1 MKYILYSLG
10 LLVLCA
16 VAGVFI
22 WIGGR
27 PSPILLQGEVNAKQ
41 VQVSPR
47 VVGQVQEI
55 FVEEGRKVKKGE
67 WLTKLDAPTIRAKE
81 VQAEAA
87 VKAADAQRNKV
98 FAGARVEEV
107 TALKNVYQK
116 SLAAERLAYKT
127 YERVKSLFDDGIV
140 PAQQLDE
147 SFTRW
152 QAAKNDMNAAMAQY
166 EIGKI
171 GARPEDK
178 NAATA
183 MAEQASGALQEVTAY
198 VNDTI
203 LASPIDG
210 EVSNIV
216 VNVGELV
223 TPGFPVLS
231 IVDMNDVWVTFN
243 IRENLLKHIEM
254 GTIINVLIPAISNK
268 DVYPIEVR
276 YISPLGDYAV
286 WSATKTRGDF
296 DLKTFEIK
304 AYPKQDIPG
313 LRAGMS
319 AIFYIQPE

>member
-1 MKYILYSLG
+1 MKYVYYSLG
-10 LLVLCA
+10 LVALCV
-16 VAGVFI
+16 VAGIFI
-22 WIGGR
+22 WIGTR
-27 PSPILLQGEVNAKQ
+27 PTPIILQGEVVAKQ

-47 VVGQVQEI
+47 VVGQVEKMM
-55 FVEEGRKVKKGE
+55 VEEGDKIKKGQ

-87 VKAADAQRNKV
+87 LKAADAQRNKV
-98 FAGARVEEV
+98 FAGARTQEV
-107 TALKNVYQK
+107 TALLNVYEKAVAAEQLAAKTYARIK
-116 SLAAERLAYKT
+116 SLY
-127 YERVKSLFDDGIV
+127 DDGVV

-147 SFTRW
+147 AFTRW
-152 QAAKNDMNAAMAQY
+152 QAAKNDMNAAKAQY
-166 EIGKI
+166 EIAKT

-178 NAATA
+178 NAAIA
-183 MAEQASGALQEVTAY
+183 LAEQASGALQEVTAY

-203 LASPIDG
+203 LVSPIDG

-243 IRENLLKHIEM
+243 IRENLLTNIKI
-254 GTIINVLIPAISNK
+254 GTVINVLIPAVSK
-268 DVYPIEVR
+268 TEVFPVEVR

-296 DLKTFEIK
+296 DLKTFEVK
-304 AYPKQDIPG
+304 AYPKNSIEG
-313 LRAGMS
+313 LRSGMS
-319 AIFYIQPE
+319 AIFYMKPE